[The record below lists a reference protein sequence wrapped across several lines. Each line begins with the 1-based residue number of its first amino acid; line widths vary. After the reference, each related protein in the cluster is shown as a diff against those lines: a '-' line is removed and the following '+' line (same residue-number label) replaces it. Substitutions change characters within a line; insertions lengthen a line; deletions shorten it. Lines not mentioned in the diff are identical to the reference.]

1 MKILGLGSALVD
13 LLVRIENDDVLNK
26 LNFPKGSMQL
36 QNDDEF
42 KQLSALVSNESFV
55 KVPGG
60 SACNTIRALA
70 HLNNSVGFIG
80 KVGTDEHAAMY
91 REKLLHAG
99 VHTFLISDKRKP
111 TGVATTF
118 VSKDGERTFGT
129 YLGASVLLEAKEIEE
144 TLFNDYD
151 CFFIEGY
158 LLVNYPLML
167 RTAQIAKKRGIKYA
181 IDLGSYNMVQEHL
194 DFLKPFVRD
203 NVDILFANEE
213 EAFAYTGKAPIE
225 AIEILSRDVELC
237 VVKIGSKGALIKT
250 KDTFIS
256 VPAQQTDHVID
267 TTGAGDLFAAG
278 FLHGYC
284 RNMPLE
290 TCGLVGGILASHVI
304 RELGTELSND
314 VWEKIK
320 EQIKQL
326 QNA

>member
-13 LLVRIENDDVLNK
+13 LLVRIESDDILSK

-36 QNDDEF
+36 QDDEGF
-42 KQLSALVSNESFV
+42 ERLSMLVSNESYA

-70 HLNNSVGFIG
+70 HLGNKVGFIG
-80 KVGTDEHAAMY
+80 KVGMDEHAAMY
-91 REKLLHAG
+91 REKLLQAG
-99 VHTFLISDKRKP
+99 VHTFLIPDERKP

-129 YLGASVLLEAKEIEE
+129 YLGASVLLEAKEIAEE
-144 TLFNDYD
+144 LFNDYD

-167 RTAQIAKKRGIKYA
+167 RTAQIAKKRGMKYA

-213 EAFAYTGKAPIE
+213 EAFAYTGKAPEE
-225 AIEILSRDVELC
+225 ALEIISRDVELC
-237 VVKIGSKGALIKT
+237 IVKIGAKGALIKT

-256 VPAQQTDHVID
+256 VPAQKTSHVID

-284 RNMPLE
+284 QGKSLDS
-290 TCGLVGGILASHVI
+290 CGLIGGILASHVI
-304 RELGTELSND
+304 RELGTELPD
-314 VWEKIK
+314 EIWERIK
-320 EQIKQL
+320 EQIKRL
-326 QNA
+326 